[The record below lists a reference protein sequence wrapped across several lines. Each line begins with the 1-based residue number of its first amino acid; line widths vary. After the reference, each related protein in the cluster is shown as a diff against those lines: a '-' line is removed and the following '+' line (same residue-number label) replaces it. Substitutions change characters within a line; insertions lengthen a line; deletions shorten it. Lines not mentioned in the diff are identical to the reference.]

1 MVYSWFAFKTKSSKP
16 VQKSELIQVEWM
28 INKDRGMPKITLVE
42 VKNNF
47 LLKEKKKNMS
57 NREIIENMTSNKL
70 EWKLN
75 AADQSNL
82 LRIYYWP

>member
-47 LLKEKKKNMS
+47 LLKEKKNVK
-57 NREIIENMTSNKL
+57 
-70 EWKLN
+70 
-75 AADQSNL
+75 
-82 LRIYYWP
+82 